1 MSAARD
7 LIQRAASAG
16 IRLEA
21 RGDRLRV
28 EAPRGTMTPA
38 LHHLLSSHKAELL
51 AELAGTRAALHH
63 VAAAEGVNP
72 ALVHA
77 LHADDLAACAGLS
90 ADALRAYVLMLHE
103 SAQRARGARLPSE
116 TAAVTCLHCGPVWA
130 APEVAAVAP
139 IVRGAPLLLGCPW
152 CFNRRAG
159 RPIPRPAPTTPPA
172 PTDTGTPTP

>member
-1 MSAARD
+1 MTATARD
-7 LIQRAASAG
+7 LIQHATRAG

-51 AELAGTRAALHH
+51 EELACTRATLHH
-63 VAAAEGVNP
+63 VAAAEGVSP
-72 ALVHA
+72 ALIHA
-77 LHADDLAACAGLS
+77 LHADDVAACAGLS
-90 ADALRAYVLMLHE
+90 AEALRAYVRMLHD
-103 SAQRARGARLPSE
+103 SALRARGARPPSE
-116 TAAVTCLHCGPVWA
+116 TTAATCLQCGPVWV

-159 RPIPRPAPTTPPA
+159 RPIPRPHATPSIDEGNPS
-172 PTDTGTPTP
+172 P